1 MHSTGERFLL
11 VIHAGNYYGTPLPNS
26 QLLKI
31 NSNGVTANGSGEDY
45 SHNEAPLSVGIPVP
59 LLLSGNIAS
68 VTDHSLSPG
77 ESSAVYN
84 SIYYTAVGDEG
95 DGTYNTDCVILVSN
109 REPVISVRLS
119 IGYRENET

>member
-1 MHSTGERFLL
+1 LL
-11 VIHAGNYYGTPLPNS
+11 VIFAGNYYGTPLPHS
-26 QLLKI
+26 QLSKI

-45 SHNEAPLSVGIPVP
+45 NHNEAPLSVGIPVTLP
-59 LLLSGNIAS
+59 LSGNNAS

-84 SIYYTAVGDEG
+84 SIYYTAHGDEG
-95 DGTYNTDCVILVSN
+95 DGAYDTDCLILTSN

-119 IGYRENET
+119 IGYRENETYMRISSAD